1 MDNESAKKASSYKKG
16 DLLRISSRNGASNWF
31 VKQIDDKSNSL
42 TLSGEHSNRPKK
54 LILDKIDFKNQFV
67 SKIEK
72 AEMEVREGEILRTSS
87 RMYEHNIESNTD
99 LKVKKIVPG
108 FLVLKDGKKSILMIK
123 ASLNGAP
130 LKYGYTKSLHTT
142 STKRYDTTVSVLKP
156 YQTNKNNI
164 FKINALSKSS
174 SIIVTEDK
182 EKAIKYSHRETNRG
196 SSISADN
203 YSGLSIEAGNILNR
217 ISETTAVFS
226 KQDYFKEAISNNKDY
241 TQSKLNTDIADA
253 LENGYL
259 IKKDYSLK
267 KPLIIYH
274 LSNEKM
280 KSKNINLRLDFE
292 LEQNSSLKL
301 IDFFSDDSEKN
312 FMNIFYNF
320 NLDKDAILKNYK
332 IDKSLNKN
340 LKYSFNNINQK
351 QNSISETFIFS
362 AGSDYFKNE
371 INCNLKGE
379 YSSAFING
387 IFSLDDNK
395 QHEIR
400 TTINH
405 LVENTKSYQLIKS
418 VLGKNTKSA
427 YQGRIYVD
435 SKAQKT
441 DGYQLSKAILL
452 DETSEFNAKPELEI
466 YADDVKCS
474 HGSAS
479 GSLDD
484 NSIFYL
490 MSRGL
495 NYKQAKGLLIN
506 GFLLD
511 VIEKITD
518 AEIKDLLKK
527 MIGLKK

>member
-1 MDNESAKKASSYKKG
+1 MKEQ
-16 DLLRISSRNGASNWF
+16 L
-31 VKQIDDKSNSL
+31 
-42 TLSGEHSNRPKK
+42 
-54 LILDKIDFKNQFV
+54 KIDFNKIQEV
-67 SKIEK
+67 SNFSNRDIE
-72 AEMEVREGEILRTSS
+72 I
-87 RMYEHNIESNTD
+87 
-99 LKVKKIVPG
+99 
-108 FLVLKDGKKSILMIK
+108 KKSY
-123 ASLNGAP
+123 LNKFIENGFP
-130 LKYGYTKSLHTT
+130 NRKQENWKFL
-142 STKRYDTTVSVLKP
+142 D
-156 YQTNKNNI
+156 
-164 FKINALSKSS
+164 INQ
-174 SIIVTEDK
+174 I
-182 EKAIKYSHRETNRG
+182 
-196 SSISADN
+196 
-203 YSGLSIEAGNILNR
+203 
-217 ISETTAVFS
+217 
-226 KQDYFKEAISNNKDY
+226 ISNNISDLSFYNDY
-241 TQSKLNTDIADA
+241 SIENKIDPSIFIDDLEHNKIIFINGRVEKIDFSYEDKKQIEIIEDSYTIDKSENNNSLIDLNIA
-253 LENGYL
+253 LSNKHFKIL
-259 IKKDYSLK
+259 IKKGYSLK

-274 LSNEKM
+274 LTNEKM

-340 LKYSFNNINQK
+340 LKYSFNNIDQK
-351 QNSISETFIFS
+351 QNSISETFVFS

>member
-1 MDNESAKKASSYKKG
+1 MKEQ
-16 DLLRISSRNGASNWF
+16 L
-31 VKQIDDKSNSL
+31 
-42 TLSGEHSNRPKK
+42 
-54 LILDKIDFKNQFV
+54 KIDFNKIKEV
-67 SKIEK
+67 SNFSNRDIE
-72 AEMEVREGEILRTSS
+72 I
-87 RMYEHNIESNTD
+87 
-99 LKVKKIVPG
+99 
-108 FLVLKDGKKSILMIK
+108 KKSY
-123 ASLNGAP
+123 LNKFIENGFP
-130 LKYGYTKSLHTT
+130 NRKQENWKFL
-142 STKRYDTTVSVLKP
+142 D
-156 YQTNKNNI
+156 
-164 FKINALSKSS
+164 INQ
-174 SIIVTEDK
+174 I
-182 EKAIKYSHRETNRG
+182 
-196 SSISADN
+196 
-203 YSGLSIEAGNILNR
+203 
-217 ISETTAVFS
+217 
-226 KQDYFKEAISNNKDY
+226 ISNNISDLSFYNDY
-241 TQSKLNTDIADA
+241 SIENKIDSSIFIDDLEHNKIIFINGRIEKIDFSYENKKQIEIIEDSYTNDKSENNNSLIDLNIALSNKHSKI
-253 LENGYL
+253 L
-259 IKKDYSLK
+259 IKKGYSFK

-274 LSNEKM
+274 LTNEKM

-292 LEQNSSLKL
+292 LEQNTSLKL

-340 LKYSFNNINQK
+340 LKYSFNNTDQN
-351 QNSISETFIFS
+351 QNSISETFVFS